1 MINRMLISMVV
12 LSIATSAHAG
22 IAPKDASYFC
32 VGEFAGGL
40 WYNERTKKWEGA
52 TFKPDAKFVMRMKHL
67 RSETRKD
74 SRGKDEPAQVF
85 DVTITP
91 EGGRVAETC
100 LQPDGSVV
108 FSSDRMTF
116 RCLGVRDEYKFN
128 LENNR
133 FLSFYLFGYFD
144 GADNNKDT
152 PVVTGGVC
160 TKID

>member
-32 VGEFAGGL
+32 VAEIAGGL
-40 WYNERTKKWEGA
+40 RYNERTKKWEGA

-91 EGGRVAETC
+91 ERGRVAETC
-100 LQPDGSVV
+100 LTPDVSVV
-108 FSSDRMTF
+108 FSSDRMRF
-116 RCLGVRDEYKFN
+116 RCLGVRHDYQFN

-133 FLSFYLFGYFD
+133 FLLFGFFD
-144 GADNNKDT
+144 GTDDNENT
-152 PVVTGGVC
+152 PAVTGGVC
-160 TKID
+160 AKID